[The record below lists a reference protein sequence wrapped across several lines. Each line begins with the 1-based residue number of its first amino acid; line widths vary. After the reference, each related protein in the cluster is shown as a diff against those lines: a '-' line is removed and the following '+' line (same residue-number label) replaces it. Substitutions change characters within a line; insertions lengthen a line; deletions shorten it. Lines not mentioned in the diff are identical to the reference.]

1 MHFPIKIERVFRS
14 KKEWKSKRSI
24 IIGRRSLTRCDVT
37 GFSRRLS
44 PFFPSL
50 RVLASTHYITY
61 SEKLLQRL
69 NPSVRPSVCLGQLSQ
84 KQLLGLQAREI
95 YQINRLVELHKYS
108 KIQTRIFY
116 RTREIELFR
125 FI

>member
-1 MHFPIKIERVFRS
+1 MIRIIFRV
-14 KKEWKSKRSI
+14 
-24 IIGRRSLTRCDVT
+24 L
-37 GFSRRLS
+37 
-44 PFFPSL
+44 
-50 RVLASTHYITY
+50 LASTHYITY

-69 NPSVRPSVCLGQLSQ
+69 NPSVRPGQLSQ

-125 FI
+125 SI